1 MDIIMKEQELKNGVS
16 SDLVDIRDITVDRNL
31 PIEERIKSYVRQVKN
46 PYDFRVGEIKVH
58 VSYSGGPKT
67 LNDSFTDMIRS
78 L

>member
-1 MDIIMKEQELKNGVS
+1 MREQELKNTVS

-31 PIEERIKSYVRQVKN
+31 PIEDRIKSYVQQVKN
-46 PYDFRVGEIKVH
+46 PYDFRVGDVKVH
-58 VSYSGGPKT
+58 VSYSDGSKT